1 MKKNHYKKYKSDDNY
16 SSIGNSWLNINTVDY
31 YRHKRLYE
39 LLLPILSKDKGAK
52 WLTIG
57 DGRYGMDAIF
67 LHSNR
72 AVVTASD
79 ISVQLLEESFNN
91 GLIDNYSE
99 ENAEKLSFNDN
110 QFDYILCK
118 ESYHHFKRPIIGLY
132 EMIRVA
138 KKAVI
143 LIEPYDDYIERTP
156 FTSLFRFIKIVGK
169 KLLGGQSYSKH
180 QFEAEDKNYIYKISI
195 QELEKISIS
204 LNFEKLAIKGINN
217 YYLPGVEYE
226 EATSKSKLLKKIKF
240 VISVQNLL
248 MNLKLIQ
255 PGLLC
260 AIIFKKPPTVQLEN
274 GLINNNYKILHLKK
288 NPYL

>member
-1 MKKNHYKKYKSDDNY
+1 MKEDHYKKYKSNNF
-16 SSIGNSWLNINTVDY
+16 SSIGNAWLNFNTVDY
-31 YRHKRLYE
+31 YRHKRLYK
-39 LLLPILSKDKGAK
+39 LLVPILSKDKGAK

-57 DGRYGMDAIF
+57 DGRYGMDSIF
-67 LHSNR
+67 LCNNG
-72 AVVTASD
+72 AEVTASD
-79 ISVQLLEESFNN
+79 ISTQLLQESVNN
-91 GLIDNYSE
+91 GMIDNYSK
-99 ENAEKLSFNDN
+99 ENAENLSFNNN

-118 ESYHHFKRPIIGLY
+118 ESYHHYERPIIGLY

-143 LIEPYDDYIERTP
+143 LIEPYDDFIERTP
-156 FTSLFRFIKIVGK
+156 FTSLFRFIKIIGK
-169 KLLGGQSYSKH
+169 KILKGESYSKH
-180 QFEAEDKNYIYKISI
+180 QFEAEDRNYIYKISI

-204 LNFEKLAIKGINN
+204 LNFSKLAIKGINN
-217 YYLPGVEYE
+217 YYVPGVEYE

-240 VISVQNLL
+240 VIGVQNLL

-260 AIIFKKPPTVQLEN
+260 AIIFKKPPTEQLEN
-274 GLINNNYKILHLKK
+274 GLINNNYKILKLKK